1 MTAGKYSLVAGL
13 LNQNSP
19 VRKISGPLSSSSP
32 SQGVKAVHSTS
43 YKRKRHDKNELN
55 VCNDIIDHIVTEK
68 KSPQA
73 NSSPILENIASAVTK
88 LWQTEANNEQ
98 KNKKLKN

>member
-19 VRKISGPLSSSSP
+19 VRKISGPLSSRSP

-43 YKRKRHDKNELN
+43 YKKERHHKNELN
-55 VCNDIIDHIVTEK
+55 VGNDIIDHIVTEK

-73 NSSPILENIASAVTK
+73 NSSPLLENIASAVTK
-88 LWQTEANNEQ
+88 LW
-98 KNKKLKN
+98 